1 MSASRS
7 DAAVPAVNANF
18 EESLASKPFLF
29 VVGPEAKEFHVHKEL
44 IGRLSPVLNALVNG
58 NMREA
63 REGRVVWADLDVDTF
78 VRFAKFAYSGDYSE
92 AQPVLIRESELD
104 TEGNHFPIQSYT
116 RGGNGHASS
125 SEQDSD
131 DSHSTRSTRSNS
143 EEMRDDNDFD
153 EDEDLDDDDDSSED
167 TPAGYHSP
175 VGDRAS
181 SSEAST
187 TVDHMPTRNGGN
199 RPPFTY
205 TYTYDYCEW
214 KLPAAVGEFI
224 QSYQSNNDQQ
234 NGVLQLAEDGG
245 LSRRKRRCPDQ
256 RYMLDVT
263 TPIGKRFEAMRN
275 FARPPYNSSMIHGG
289 APAVTSLQNTQEGK
303 YSYLPVFLSH
313 ARLYILADKYGVED
327 LRRLSICRLH
337 CILYYFYFNQ
347 YNIPDIVA
355 LAQELFENT
364 VEDDIAREIIVE
376 YFVCFIEYI
385 RDTPEVKEL
394 LRKGGDF
401 PVALVSRVAMRL

>member
-7 DAAVPAVNANF
+7 GAAVPAVSANF

-44 IGRLSPVLNALVNG
+44 IGRQSPVLNALVNG

-92 AQPVLIRESELD
+92 AQPVLIPAPELD
-104 TEGNHFPIQSYT
+104 TEGNHSP
-116 RGGNGHASS
+116 
-125 SEQDSD
+125 
-131 DSHSTRSTRSNS
+131 
-143 EEMRDDNDFD
+143 
-153 EDEDLDDDDDSSED
+153 LK
-167 TPAGYHSP
+167 SP
-175 VGDRAS
+175 VGDEAS

-205 TYTYDYCEW
+205 TYTYEYCEW

-245 LSRRKRRCPDQ
+245 LSRRKRKCPDQ
-256 RYMLDVT
+256 SYMLDVT

-337 CILYYFYFNQ
+337 CILYYFYFDQ
-347 YNIPDIVA
+347 YHVPDIVA

-401 PVALVSRVAMRL
+401 PAALVSRVAMRL